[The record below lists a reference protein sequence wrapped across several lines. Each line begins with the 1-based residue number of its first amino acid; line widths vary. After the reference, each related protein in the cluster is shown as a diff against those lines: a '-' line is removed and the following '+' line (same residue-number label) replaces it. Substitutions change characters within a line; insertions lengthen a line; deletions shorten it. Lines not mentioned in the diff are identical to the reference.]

1 MEETVGQPADAVIAA
16 DQERPIQ
23 SGSDAAAAGT
33 GMLEKISQDYSYL
46 LLFRTFLLF

>member
-1 MEETVGQPADAVIAA
+1 MEETVGQPGDAVIAG

-23 SGSDAAAAGT
+23 IGSDAAAAEI

-46 LLFRTFLLF
+46 LLFRTFLLC